1 MTLIVIK
8 PKSKSEKNLLTRMLK
23 KMNIDVQVVEEPVP
37 NYETREAMEDVEK
50 KRGTRVRD
58 SKELFD
64 LLGI

>member
-23 KMNIDVQVVEEPVP
+23 KMNIDMQVVEEPVP
-37 NYETREAMEDVEK
+37 NYETQEAMEDADNGV
-50 KRGTRVRD
+50 GTRVQD

>member
-1 MTLIVIK
+1 MTLIVIN
-8 PKSKSEKNLLTRMLK
+8 PKTKSEKNLLTQMLK

-37 NYETREAMEDVEK
+37 NYETQKAMENVEK
-50 KRGTRVRD
+50 KRGTRVQD

>member
-8 PKSKSEKNLLTRMLK
+8 PKTKSEKNLLTQMLK

-37 NYETREAMEDVEK
+37 NYETQEAMEDVDNK
-50 KRGTRVRD
+50 IGTRVND

>member
-23 KMNIDVQVVEEPVP
+23 KMNIDVQVVEEPIP
-37 NYETREAMEDVEK
+37 NYETQEAMEDADN
-50 KRGTRVRD
+50 RIGTRVLD

>member
-37 NYETREAMEDVEK
+37 NYKTQKTMEDVENK
-50 KRGTRVRD
+50 IGTRVRD

>member
-8 PKSKSEKNLLTRMLK
+8 PKTKSEKNLLTQMLK
-23 KMNIDVQVVEEPVP
+23 KMNIDVQLVEEPVP
-37 NYETREAMEDVEK
+37 NYETQEAMENVEK
-50 KRGTRVRD
+50 KRGTRVQD